1 MIRQPIFFPGGKP
14 LTRTA
19 AAQIVQVTSRFACRL
34 MIERDQKIVNAKSML
49 GLLSLGLEAQ
59 SGMVLMAEGPDEA
72 EAVAAIEQLLSQG
85 AEA

>member
-1 MIRQPIFFPGGKP
+1 MIRQPIAFPGGKP

-19 AAQIVQVTSRFACRL
+19 AAQIVQVTSRFTCRL
-34 MIERDQKIVNAKSML
+34 MIEREQKIVNAKSML
-49 GLLSLGLEAQ
+49 GLLSLGLDAQ
-59 SGMVLMAEGPDEA
+59 SGMVLLAEGPDEA